1 MMDHLPSHAK
11 DKPGDC
17 KPSGRKDK
25 SDDDDQSSY
34 YYDDS
39 TNYEVYREHED
50 EVDELPSP
58 TEEAAD

>member
-1 MMDHLPSHAK
+1 MMDPLPNDAK

-17 KPSGRKDK
+17 DPLGRENK
-25 SDDDDQSSY
+25 SDVEDQGSY

>member
-11 DKPGDC
+11 DKPSDC
-17 KPSGRKDK
+17 EPLGRENK
-25 SDDDDQSSY
+25 SDADDQGSY

-50 EVDELPSP
+50 EVDELPTP
-58 TEEAAD
+58 TEGAAD